1 MTDQVESKELNGNK
15 MSDNTQLLSIKR
27 VLVVGAGGIG
37 CELLKN
43 LVMSGFKKITIVD
56 LDKVEKSNLNRQF
69 LFDKDCIGKYK
80 SEMARQSILKHR
92 KDPMLEIEAFVGNIK
107 DKSKFDLDFFKKH
120 DIILNAL
127 DNIDART
134 YINKICIQNDIP
146 LVNSGT
152 EGFLGN
158 AAVHIKGET
167 PCYSCRPKT
176 KQKAIPICSIRSKP
190 EKMEHCVAW
199 AKALFELLFSENT
212 NGNLLEDYTIH
223 DNPSVNFQ
231 NYFFY
236 NIKKEHS
243 ANVNG
248 NTGTQIEPIDIQK
261 ILHYEIDDLESSSNQ
276 ENYSNFNSKLSTFDH
291 CEKTASD
298 ISTLVLILLK
308 STLKLQHVIKQTGQK
323 FDKFDKENKEIVNFV
338 FSASNLRASNFKIK
352 NQTRFKIKEIAGNI
366 IPAIASTN
374 AIIAAIQTEECLKV
388 LLLKKEQLRNV
399 NFNKEKKIASVKSQN
414 DEKNPKCPVCSQ
426 EALKKNCNRIILTI
440 NSNEFTLGKL
450 IEVIKEKY
458 SVANPQIYKN
468 NSLIYES
475 GEDLDEDEVEEFE
488 KLKSNTLSTFISET
502 SKEFRIFDLS
512 GKIYFNLV
520 IVNDVSKISEE
531 FDIKGDLSFS
541 EEDNSTE
548 ENQEQG
554 ESMDVETTS
563 NHDEIEEI
571 TVNNGNLEVE
581 LVQISE
587 VSRTHLFINQ
597 KRGKDE
603 ITFEEEGEQNSLK
616 KRRIENQDENITI
629 IN

>member
-1 MTDQVESKELNGNK
+1 MTDQEECKQSNDLKSSQINNHSK
-15 MSDNTQLLSIKR
+15 MLSEKR

-43 LVMSGFKKITIVD
+43 LVMSGFKKITVVD

-80 SEMARQSILKHR
+80 SEMAKVSILKKR
-92 KDPMLEIEAFVGNIK
+92 MDPMLEIEAFVGNIK
-107 DKSKFDLDFFKKH
+107 DKAKFDIDFFKKH

-223 DNPSVNFQ
+223 ENPSVNFQ
-231 NYFFY
+231 NYFFF

-243 ANVNG
+243 ANVSG
-248 NTGTQIEPIDIQK
+248 NTGTQIDPIDIQR
-261 ILHYEIDDLESSSNQ
+261 ILLFEIDDLQSAFNQ
-276 ENYSNFNSKLSTFDH
+276 DNYMNFNSKLSTFDH
-291 CEKTASD
+291 CEKTATD
-298 ISTLVLILLK
+298 VNTLVLLLLK
-308 STLKLQHVIKQTGQK
+308 STFKLQQMIKENGQK

-338 FSASNLRASNFKIK
+338 FSASNLRASNFRIK
-352 NQTRFKIKEIAGNI
+352 NLTRFKIKEIAGNI

-374 AIIAAIQTEECLKV
+374 AIIAAIQTEECIKV
-388 LLLKKEQLRNV
+388 ILRKMDHLRNV

-414 DEKNPKCPVCSQ
+414 DEKNSKCPVCSQ
-426 EALKKNCNRIILTI
+426 EALKKNFNRIILTV
-440 NSNEFTLGKL
+440 NTKEFTLGKL
-450 IEVIKEKY
+450 IELVKEKY
-458 SVANPQIYKN
+458 SIENPQIYKN

-488 KLKSNTLSTFISET
+488 ILKLKNLSTFITET
-502 SKEFRIFDLS
+502 SKEFRISDLS
-512 GKIYFNLV
+512 GKIFFNV
-520 IVNDVSKISEE
+520 NIVGDINKISQEY
-531 FDIKGDLSFS
+531 DIQGDLNFS
-541 EEDNSTE
+541 EQDHSTE
-548 ENQEQG
+548 ENHDDE
-554 ESMDVETTS
+554 MDVETTS
-563 NHDEIEEI
+563 NNEDIEEI
-571 TVNNGNLEVE
+571 TVQNGNIEVDI
-581 LVQISE
+581 VQVSDISP
-587 VSRTHLFINQ
+587 TQQFIKQ

-603 ITFEEEGEQNSLK
+603 FNFEDETEHNSLK
-616 KRRIENQDENITI
+616 KRRIENQDTNITI
-629 IN
+629 I